1 MSEEQIQ
8 VNEENEEFD
17 LDAAWE
23 AAHNKTDKPK
33 PSPKPIDIALD
44 EEDPTPASVKKEPVT
59 EKAEDKEEDE
69 VEKEVVKKDKPSDN
83 KADTEL
89 QVKFENLEK
98 SYKDTQKAFH
108 EDRKKL
114 SAYNRAIKSFVDE
127 GTLTDDEA
135 KTLLDHVK
143 FEDGHDIPQ
152 NSGVGATGIL
162 KYTDAIK
169 KELAMM
175 QRYSSSSERNKEIE
189 LHTKAFEHLHDTST
203 WEEQQEIVNELSGF
217 EDDIVDMTK
226 QMLLLGARHYDEV
239 YSEIHQS
246 GGVKQLKE
254 KYISEIETLK
264 KELDKS
270 KKQYVK
276 LKEKYE
282 DYNEPTVVTAPGG
295 SSAPSS
301 SKSGELDIDGAL
313 DWAYRG

>member
-1 MSEEQIQ
+1 MSEEEVQ
-8 VNEENEEFD
+8 VNQEIEEFD

-23 AAHNKTDKPK
+23 AAHNNTNKPTA
-33 PSPKPIDIALD
+33 SPKPIDIDLD
-44 EEDPTPASVKKEPVT
+44 EKEPTPSPVKKEAVA

-69 VEKEVVKKDKPSDN
+69 VEKEVAKKDKPSEN
-83 KADTEL
+83 KADAEL
-89 QVKFENLEK
+89 QVKLEKLEK

-114 SAYNRAIKSFVDE
+114 SAYKRAIKSFVEE
-127 GTLTDDEA
+127 GTLTDEESQ
-135 KTLLDHVK
+135 TLLDHVQ
-143 FEDGHDIPQ
+143 FENLPDEVSSTDPMPGR
-152 NSGVGATGIL
+152 GLA
-162 KYTDAIK
+162 KYANVID
-169 KELAMM
+169 KELAVMK
-175 QRYSSSSERNKEIE
+175 RYSSNPAEVEQNTE
-189 LHTKAFEHLHDTST
+189 AFQHLYDTST
-203 WEEQQEIVNELSGF
+203 WEGKQEILDELSGF
-217 EDDIVDMTK
+217 DDDVVEMTK

-239 YSEIHQS
+239 YSEIHHS

-254 KYISEIETLK
+254 KYINEIETLK